1 MVALPS
7 PAKYTEWRE
16 EEREAAN
23 TVFSDPVR
31 TITTAGGNSLS
42 RPALQCGNEPGE
54 LERVT
59 RQGEPAPPGVRRRV
73 SAFCSTTLLLCW
85 SRSSQGIKNTF
96 SIKFPIIQAM
106 FCGP

>member
-16 EEREAAN
+16 EERGAAN

-59 RQGEPAPPGVRRRV
+59 RQGETRRAGSPR
-73 SAFCSTTLLLCW
+73 SAEASICFLLHNTLIVLEPIF
-85 SRSSQGIKNTF
+85 SRDKKYILN
-96 SIKFPIIQAM
+96 
-106 FCGP
+106 